1 MGRATGRP
9 HGRPGKYVGNKVSP
23 NITITDVFIQNKQ
36 SKAIVLA
43 NRGGA
48 RSSKSYSIIQLL
60 VERFFGIPGR
70 QILML
75 RKTLPALRKST
86 YKDTMGY
93 IERLGL
99 SGKIVEHKQDLTLD
113 YGTSTIQFG
122 SLDDPTKIKSTQWN
136 DIFMEEATEFTYE
149 DFVVLRTRLSAPI
162 DKKIPNQ
169 LYMAFNPEDEYHW
182 IKTKVLEEMNDVQEI
197 VSNYKFNPFLSE
209 EYIKLLL
216 DLQFQ
221 DPNYYRIYT
230 LGEWGKLENQI
241 YSNWGKIDYWC
252 ANPDETVYGI
262 DFGFNNPSTLV
273 KVAIKDMNAWVDELI
288 YQPGLTNPELISAV
302 SKQVS
307 NEDKRRSYFFA
318 DSAEPDRIKE
328 FEDAGF
334 NIIPAEKDIHDG
346 IDSVRRYKLNIMD
359 SATNILKE
367 IRSYSWKKDR
377 KTERILDDPIKF
389 NNHAMDAMRY
399 ALHTYTKEYCNF
411 GPTVRFI

>member
-1 MGRATGRP
+1 MGRLTGRP
-9 HGRPGKYVGNKVSP
+9 KGRQKPFTGNKVSP
-23 NITITDVFIQNKQ
+23 NIAITDVFTQNKQ

-75 RKTLPALRKST
+75 RKTLPSLRKST
-86 YKDTMGY
+86 YKDCMGY

-99 SGKIVEHKQDLTLD
+99 SGRIQEHKQEMTLD
-113 YGTSTIQFG
+113 YGSSTIQFG
-122 SLDDPTKIKSTQWN
+122 ALDDPSKIKSTQWN

-149 DFVVLRTRLSAPI
+149 DFVILRTRLSAPI

-169 LYMAFNPEDEYHW
+169 LYLAFNPEDEYHW
-182 IKTKVLEEMNDVQEI
+182 IKTKVIEEMNDVQEI
-197 VSNYKFNPFLSE
+197 VSNYKFNPFLTPD
-209 EYIKLLL
+209 YIKVLL
-216 DLQFQ
+216 DLEQQ
-221 DPNYYRIYT
+221 DPNFYRIYT
-230 LGEWGKLENQI
+230 LGEWGKLDNQI
-241 YSNWGKIDYWC
+241 YSNWGKIDYWVV
-252 ANPDETVYGI
+252 NPDETIFGV

-273 KVAIKDMNAWVDELI
+273 KVAIKDMNAWVEELI
-288 YQPGLTNPELISAV
+288 YKPGLTNPEFISEV
-302 SKQVS
+302 SKQLT
-307 NEDKRRSYFFA
+307 NDEKKRCYVFA

-334 NIIPAEKDIHDG
+334 AIVAAEKDIHDG
-346 IDSVRRYKLNIMD
+346 IDTVRRYKLNIME
-359 SATNILKE
+359 SSTNILKE

-389 NNHAMDAMRY
+389 NNHAMDALRY

>member
-1 MGRATGRP
+1 VGRATGRP
-9 HGRPGKYVGNKVSP
+9 LGRPKPFTGNKVSP
-23 NITITDVFIQNKQ
+23 NIAITDVFIKNKQ
-36 SKAIVLA
+36 SKHIVIA

-99 SGKIVEHKQDLTLD
+99 SGRIQEHKQEMTLD
-113 YGTSTIQFG
+113 YGASTIQFG
-122 SLDDPTKIKSTQWN
+122 ALDDPSKIKSTQWN

-149 DFVVLRTRLSAPI
+149 DFVILRTRLSAPV

-169 LYMAFNPEDEYHW
+169 LYLAFNPEDEYHW
-182 IKTKVLEEMNDVQEI
+182 LKTKVIEEMGDVEEI
-197 VSNYKFNPFLSE
+197 VSNYKANPFLSE
-209 EYIKLLL
+209 DYIKVLL
-216 DLQFQ
+216 DLEFQ

-241 YSNWGKIDYWC
+241 YSNWGKIDYWTI
-252 ANPDETVYGI
+252 NPDETIFGI
-262 DFGFNNPSTLV
+262 DFGFNNPSVLV
-273 KVAIKDMNAWVDELI
+273 KVAVKEFNAWVDELI
-288 YQPGLTNPELISAV
+288 YQPGLTNPEFISAV
-302 SKQVS
+302 SKQLT
-307 NEDKRRSYFFA
+307 NEEKRRCYVFA

-334 NIIPAEKDIHDG
+334 NVVAAEKDVHDG
-346 IDSVRRYKLNIMD
+346 IDTVRRYKLNIME
-359 SATNILKE
+359 SANNILKE

-389 NNHAMDAMRY
+389 NNHAMDALRY

-411 GPTVRFI
+411 GPTVRFL

>member
-1 MGRATGRP
+1 MGRMTGRP
-9 HGRPGKYVGNKVSP
+9 HGRPKAFTGNKISP
-23 NITITDVFIQNKQ
+23 NIAITDVFIQNKQ
-36 SKAIVLA
+36 SKSIVLA

-86 YKDTMGY
+86 YKDCMSY

-99 SGKIVEHKQDLTLD
+99 SGRIHEQRQELTLD
-113 YGTSTIQFG
+113 YGSSTIQFG
-122 SLDDPTKIKSTQWN
+122 ALDDPTKIKSTQWN

-149 DFVVLRTRLSAPI
+149 DFVVLRTRLSAPVH
-162 DKKIPNQ
+162 KTIPNQ
-169 LYMAFNPEDEYHW
+169 LHLAFNPEDEYHW
-182 IKTKVLEEMNDVQEI
+182 IKTKVLEEMSDVQEI
-197 VSNYKFNPFLSE
+197 VSNYKCNPFLTE
-209 EYIKLLL
+209 DYIKILL
-216 DLQFQ
+216 DLEQQ
-221 DPNYYRIYT
+221 DPNFYRIYT
-230 LGEWGKLENQI
+230 LGEWGKLDNQI
-241 YSNWGKIDYWC
+241 YSNWEKVDFWT
-252 ANPDETVYGI
+252 ANPDDTIYGI
-262 DFGFNNPSTLV
+262 DFGFNNPSVLV
-273 KVAIKDMNAWVDELI
+273 KVAIKDMHAWVDELI
-288 YQPGLTNPELISAV
+288 YQPGLTNTEFISAV
-302 SKQVS
+302 SKHMS
-307 NEDKRRSYFFA
+307 NEDKRRSYVFA

-334 NIIPAEKDIHDG
+334 FIIPAEKDIHDG
-346 IDSVRRYKLNIMD
+346 IDSVRRYKLHISD
-359 SATNILKE
+359 SATNTLKE

-399 ALHTYTKEYCNF
+399 AIHTYTKEYCNF

>member
-1 MGRATGRP
+1 MGRLTGRP
-9 HGRPGKYVGNKVSP
+9 KGRQKPFTGNKVSP
-23 NITITDVFIQNKQ
+23 NIAITDVFTQNKQ

-75 RKTLPALRKST
+75 RKTLPSLRKST
-86 YKDTMGY
+86 YKDCMGY

-99 SGKIVEHKQDLTLD
+99 SGRIQEHKQEMTLD
-113 YGTSTIQFG
+113 YGSSTIQFG
-122 SLDDPTKIKSTQWN
+122 ALDDPSKIKSTQWN

-149 DFVVLRTRLSAPI
+149 DFVILRTRLSAPI

-169 LYMAFNPEDEYHW
+169 LYLAFNPEDEYHW
-182 IKTKVLEEMNDVQEI
+182 IKTKVIEEMNDVQEI
-197 VSNYKFNPFLSE
+197 VSNYKFNPFLTPD
-209 EYIKLLL
+209 YIKVLL
-216 DLQFQ
+216 DLEQQ
-221 DPNYYRIYT
+221 DPNFYGIYT
-230 LGEWGKLENQI
+230 LGEWGKLDNQI
-241 YSNWGKIDYWC
+241 YSNWGKIDYWVV
-252 ANPDETVYGI
+252 NPDETIFGV

-273 KVAIKDMNAWVDELI
+273 KVAIKDMNAWVEELI
-288 YQPGLTNPELISAV
+288 YKPGLTNPEFISEV
-302 SKQVS
+302 SKQLT
-307 NEDKRRSYFFA
+307 NDEKKRCYVFA

-334 NIIPAEKDIHDG
+334 AIVAAEKDIHDG
-346 IDSVRRYKLNIMD
+346 IDTVRRYKLNIME
-359 SATNILKE
+359 SSTNILKE

-389 NNHAMDAMRY
+389 NNHAMDALRY

>member
-1 MGRATGRP
+1 MRTGRP
-9 HGRPGKYVGNKVSP
+9 LGRSRPFTGNKVSP
-23 NITITDVFIQNKQ
+23 NIVITQVFIQNKQ
-36 SKAIVLA
+36 SKAIVVV

-48 RSSKSYSIIQLL
+48 RSSKSYSVIQLL

-70 QILML
+70 QVLML

-86 YKDTMGY
+86 YKDCMGY

-99 SGKIVEHKQDLTLD
+99 SDRVKEHKQELTLD
-113 YGTSTIQFG
+113 YGASTIQFG
-122 SLDDPTKIKSTQWN
+122 ALDDPTKIKSTQWN

-149 DFVVLRTRLSAPI
+149 DFVVLRTRLSAPA

-169 LYMAFNPEDEYHW
+169 LFMAFNPEDEYHW
-182 IKTKVLEEMNDVQEI
+182 IKTKVIDEMKEAHEI
-197 VSNYKFNPFLSE
+197 VSNYKLNPFLSD

-216 DLQFQ
+216 DLENQ

-230 LGEWGKLENQI
+230 LGEWGKLDHQI
-241 YSNWGKIDYWC
+241 YSNWDKVDFWTL
-252 ANPDETVYGI
+252 NPDETVYGV
-262 DFGFNNPSTLV
+262 DFGFNNPSVLM

-288 YQPGLTNPELISAV
+288 YQPGLTNPEFISQV
-302 SKQVS
+302 SKNLS
-307 NEDKRRSYFFA
+307 NEDKRRCYVFA

-346 IDSVRRYKLNIMD
+346 IDTVRRYKLHVME
-359 SATNILKE
+359 SAHNTLKE
-367 IRSYSWKKDR
+367 IRSYSWKKER

-389 NNHAMDAMRY
+389 NNHAMDAIRY

-411 GPTVRFI
+411 GPSVRYL